1 MYGVVVVVLLNLLP
15 WQDLSFD
22 ITDFCQQLFKML
34 ADVLAAEKRKSL
46 SGSRPPS
53 TSKLP
58 PVVPE
63 DAAIDTVEDSF
74 DLPPV
79 PRRTNKLGL
88 RCNVCRMELDDDE
101 KFCGECGAQVSA
113 HLGHSY
119 RPTSLI
125 AQEPFSEGNPFRS
138 PGPQESQPSTGNPF
152 NSPAG
157 QRSVT
162 PTRSPHGV
170 YIAGAGA
177 GETAT
182 DDDEVR
188 L

>member
-1 MYGVVVVVLLNLLP
+1 M
-15 WQDLSFD
+15 
-22 ITDFCQQLFKML
+22 
-34 ADVLAAEKRKSL
+34 
-46 SGSRPPS
+46 
-53 TSKLP
+53 
-58 PVVPE
+58 PE
-63 DAAIDTVEDSF
+63 DAVVDTVEDSF

-79 PRRTNKLGL
+79 PRKANHLGL

-125 AQEPFSEGNPFRS
+125 AQDSFGEGNPFRA
-138 PGPQESQPSTGNPF
+138 PGPPAPHALQPSAGNPF
-152 NSPAG
+152 TSPPG

-162 PTRSPHGV
+162 PTRPPHGV
-170 YIAGAGA
+170 YVAGAGA